1 MKFRG
6 RAARLEVNPMGGEV
20 PSTEHCSGCRGYI
33 QRREGRPTRWKP
45 GSKSPDGREIPGQIR
60 RRAWMVAKGS
70 LFPRRLESQN
80 SRLSTTSIEASTIR
94 AATAKLARIPGHGRC
109 FPRRKVFLSIE
120 KSPVTSRQALKRG
133 IQLSNTNTERST
145 TPNATAGAV
154 YSPTTND
161 ETKTAIAK

>member
-6 RAARLEVNPMGGEV
+6 RAARLEVNPMGG
-20 PSTEHCSGCRGYI
+20 
-33 QRREGRPTRWKP
+33 
-45 GSKSPDGREIPGQIR
+45 SPIDRALQWLSWLYPAS
-60 RRAWMVAKGS
+60 RRATDWMEAKGS

>member
-6 RAARLEVNPMGGEV
+6 RAARLEVNPMGGS
-20 PSTEHCSGCRGYI
+20 PIDRALQWLSWLYPAS
-33 QRREGRPTRWKP
+33 RRATDSMEA